1 MNCNCT
7 EEIVNQKMLV
17 YSHCASIQTANYL
30 LSKTTMNL
38 YHIVIAIY
46 NANMTGCIDHSPK
59 ASEMIINDYDGTEE
73 WCILR

>member
-7 EEIVNQKMLV
+7 EEIVNQKMFV
-17 YSHCASIQTANYL
+17 YSHCASIQTANDFL
-30 LSKTTMNL
+30 LKTAQDL
-38 YHIVIAIY
+38 HLILIAIY
-46 NANMTGCIDHSPK
+46 NANMTGCIDHNPK

>member
-17 YSHCASIQTANYL
+17 YSHCASIQTANYFV
-30 LSKTTMNL
+30 SKTAQDL
-38 YHIVIAIY
+38 YHTVRAIY

-59 ASEMIINDYDGTEE
+59 ASEMIINDYDRTEE

>member
-17 YSHCASIQTANYL
+17 YGHCASIQTANYL
-30 LSKTTMNL
+30 LSKTALGL
-38 YHIVIAIY
+38 YRIVIAIY

-73 WCILR
+73 WCIM